1 MNRHRAL
8 ARLRMVPLLT
18 AALALAPGVARAD
31 DWGTLGLDGARSRLS
46 AERSGAR
53 FGGGRWTFA
62 PRAGA
67 RAVSS
72 PIVADGF
79 AASADVDGTLSVL
92 DAESGAL
99 VWQAQAGI
107 VVQGTPAI
115 AHGRVFVPTLGN
127 KLAAFALADGTP
139 LWTADLGG
147 MTFSS
152 PAPLGADIV
161 VSAGFP
167 QHRVVRLD
175 GETGAVVWE
184 SPDVIDQPGNS
195 SPAVGGGLVVVASN
209 GGHVYA
215 FDAATGLA
223 RWDYLADGVVHL
235 ASPVIAAGRVYLAG
249 GDDSDRVHAIDLAS
263 GAALPGWPVLVPS
276 PAADVAGVLLSRH
289 RAVSSVTAAGGHL
302 VLQTRLDDIL
312 DTDGDGVADRYLS
325 REMVLGLDPA
335 TGATL
340 WQADLGRAL
349 FTDPNDVPKFF
360 VCPTP
365 AAFGTDGGSPLLA
378 AASSLSGKVSLLDP
392 AGGTDLGDL
401 TVAGRALASPA
412 FANGRLITVA
422 ENGTVEGQLSSV
434 NHPPSAPILAPSP
447 RAMDVSDVTLR
458 WLPAV
463 DPDAEVPI
471 YELRIDSDGEVLQTY
486 GQQIFPARGA
496 TSVSVVAPLAAGVT
510 YTVAARARDPHGAYS
525 PWSEPETFTVAT
537 PAAVSVNGTPAA
549 NLRAAVA
556 NALPGDVIALGAGTY
571 PISET
576 LHVGAGVSL
585 RGMGA
590 GRTVIDATGLSVGVS
605 FGASDPKGSLSLDKT
620 TIVGADTC
628 VAVAAGASAVRLTH
642 LVVRDCG
649 TVGIAVASGAS
660 AAIVN
665 ATLVGNGTGVD
676 SGGSATIKNSILTG
690 NAVGL
695 VADTDGALVSSYDDL
710 FGNQTAYRGLTAGTG
725 DFSTAVA
732 FVDLAGRNLLIAG
745 PQPSTDQGDPA
756 DDAGAEPTPNGG
768 RVNLGAFGGTAD
780 AETSA
785 PAAAGADA
793 GAPDAGAP
801 GTTVDTPDAGG
812 GPGPSAQGA
821 GGCTYGGG
829 APGALTLALVLGFV
843 ALTRPRRRS

>member
-1 MNRHRAL
+1 MNRRRAL
-8 ARLRMVPLLT
+8 ARLRPVPLLAA
-18 AALALAPGVARAD
+18 AALALASSAARAD

-53 FGGGRWTFA
+53 FAGGRWSFA

-72 PIVADGF
+72 PVVADGF
-79 AASADVDGTLSVL
+79 AASVDIDGTLSVL
-92 DAESGAL
+92 GADSGAL

-127 KLAAFALADGTP
+127 KLVAFALADGTP
-139 LWTADLGG
+139 LWTDDLGG
-147 MTFSS
+147 MTLSS

-175 GETGAVVWE
+175 GATGAVVWE
-184 SPDVIDQPGNS
+184 SPEVIDQPGNS
-195 SPAVGGGLVVVASN
+195 SPAVGGGMVVVGSN

-223 RWDYLADGVVHL
+223 RWDYQADGVVHL
-235 ASPVIAAGRVYLAG
+235 ASPLIAAGRVYLAG

-263 GAALPGWPVLVPS
+263 GAALPGWPVSL
-276 PAADVAGVLLSRH
+276 PAPEPDVAGALLGRH
-289 RAVSSVTAAGGHL
+289 RAVSSFVAAGGHL

-312 DTDGDGVADRYLS
+312 DTDADGIADHYLS
-325 REMVLGLDPA
+325 RETVVALAPA
-335 TGATL
+335 TGAVD
-340 WQADLGRAL
+340 WQAPLGRVL
-349 FTDPNDVPKFF
+349 FGDPNDVPKFF

-378 AASSLSGKVSLLDP
+378 VVSSLSAQASLLDSTS
-392 AGGTDLGDL
+392 GGDLGDL
-401 TVAGRALASPA
+401 TLAGRALASPV

-422 ENGTVEGQLSSV
+422 ENGTLEGQLSSV
-434 NHPPSAPILAPSP
+434 NHPPAAPILAPNP
-447 RAMDVSDVTLR
+447 RALDASDVTLH

-463 DPDAEVPI
+463 DPDAEIPT
-471 YELRIDSDGEVLQTY
+471 YEVRIDSDGEVLQSY
-486 GQQIFPARGA
+486 GQQIFPAQGA
-496 TSVSVVAPLAAGVT
+496 TSVSVVAPLTAGVT
-510 YTVAARARDPHGAYS
+510 YTVAVRARDPHGAYS
-525 PWSEPETFTVAT
+525 PWSAPETFTVAT
-537 PAAVSVNGTPAA
+537 PGAVTLNGTPAA
-549 NLRAAVA
+549 NLRTAVA
-556 NALPGDVIALGAGTY
+556 NALPGDIIALGAGTY
-571 PISET
+571 PISAT

-585 RGMGA
+585 QGIGA

-605 FGASDPKGSLSLDKT
+605 FTASDPKGSLSLDKA

-649 TVGIAVASGAS
+649 TVGIAVAAGAS
-660 AAIVN
+660 ATIVN

-676 SGGSATIKNSILTG
+676 SGGSATIKNSIVTG

-695 VADTDGALVSSYDDL
+695 AADSDGALTSSYDDL
-710 FGNQTAYRGLTAGTG
+710 FANQTNTRGLTAGTG

-732 FVDLAGRNLLIAG
+732 FVDLAGRNLLITG
-745 PQPSTDQGDPA
+745 PQPSTDEGDPA
-756 DDAGAEPTPNGG
+756 DDVGAEPAPNGG
-768 RVNLGAFGGTAD
+768 RINLGAFGGTAD

-785 PAAAGADA
+785 PPTGGADA

-801 GTTVDTPDAGG
+801 GTTDAGGG
-812 GPGPSAQGA
+812 GPGPSAEA
-821 GGCTYGGG
+821 GGGCSYGGG
-829 APGALTLALVLGFV
+829 VPSALTLALVVGFV
-843 ALTRPRRRS
+843 MLMRPRRRS